1 MIHRLHE
8 MIGSHHRTH
17 HGRVERHHVPH
28 RVPFPQSQPHG
39 AQQEQ
44 PLRTAPVQPHAG
56 THAAGEAGLLRVV
69 PMANQRCRRGFCSTD
84 GCGAAVC
91 GQGDPPSSGSG
102 CDVKL
107 IYSSP
112 LQLICGLSYLSV
124 CLHRNYHCLQGVLTS
139 WGRSSRWWISCSHP
153 SWRGWQLRY
162 RITKVH
168 THSHMP
174 SIT

>member
-28 RVPFPQSQPHG
+28 RVPLPQPPPHG

-44 PLRTAPVQPHAG
+44 PLRTAAIQPHAG

-69 PMANQRCRRGFCSTD
+69 PMAHQRCRGGFCSTD

-112 LQLICGLSYLSV
+112 LQLICGLCLSV
-124 CLHRNYHCLQGVLTS
+124 FIGTIIVFRGSLLPGAAALD
-139 WGRSSRWWISCSHP
+139 GGHP
-153 SWRGWQLRY
+153 
-162 RITKVH
+162 VH
-168 THSHMP
+168 TLPGEDGSFVTVLQRFTH
-174 SIT
+174 T